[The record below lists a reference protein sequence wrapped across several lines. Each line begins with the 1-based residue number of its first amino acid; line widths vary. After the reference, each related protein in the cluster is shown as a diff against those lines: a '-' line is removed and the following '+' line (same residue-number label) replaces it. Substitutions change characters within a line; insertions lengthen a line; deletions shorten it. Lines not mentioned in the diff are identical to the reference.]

1 MPKLNG
7 ISRDD
12 DMRPGTLW
20 LLMARYQGAP
30 MIPLSQIV
38 KDFFWHLDEK
48 KLLQKVLRGEIK
60 LTIVRMERS
69 QKSARGVMLVDLV
82 DYLDRQR
89 AMALKELDQ
98 LTRGISTTF
107 RTT

>member
-1 MPKLNG
+1 
-7 ISRDD
+7 
-12 DMRPGTLW
+12 
-20 LLMARYQGAP
+20 MAHYHGAP
-30 MIPLSQIV
+30 IVPLSQIV

-48 KLLQKVLRGEIK
+48 ILLRKVLRGDIK
-60 LTIVRMERS
+60 LPIVRMEQS
-69 QKSARGVMLVDLV
+69 QKSARGVMLVDLA

-89 AMALKELDQ
+89 AMALKESEQ